1 RYPEGGGPTINS
13 GEADLTLDGTV
24 NVPDGGILSSG
35 GTVTFGAGSSG
46 ASFTDNSGMM
56 LEDTI
61 LVLETALDLPYL
73 HFTGTSSFQTNG
85 NTLNL
90 KYLEIGVQNELDLTN
105 VVTSSESYLN
115 LLSNSAITKTG
126 DLVFKQISLKGY
138 TLTLNPAIT
147 GLTAKNIYLPN
158 YDSNSPNYNANTG
171 LLNAQGVDVTLRK
184 QIYLTKGTIQMG
196 GGTLTLEQG
205 GYIQED
211 GVLDVSNSVLS
222 LSGPFFNYNATGT
235 LTTSASTLRLNA
247 NVKFDPYTAVTFDTY
262 EPNGWGLVMQNS
274 DSNLTIGGDVT
285 LKPNE
290 ESLTSGFVDSYIYPT
305 DNTFGL
311 SVTQI
316 EVSDSGNISV
326 TFNSPMDLNYITTNE
341 ADTECRNETIQV
353 SSDDFSTCVRM
364 PYPESSSSNTTFTL
378 DPVDNLA
385 NNTTYKI
392 RVTTGVKDSAGNNL
406 SSQYTSNGFTWDNS
420 GTILT
425 SPDIEVMDT
434 ESYVVGIETNQASLS
449 INGSVTLQDNATI
462 SSDFGEVSLGIL
474 DLEYGNIRV
483 SGGTLRIAGAGSNSV
498 GASGQVEVGEQG
510 SLILNYDLAV
520 SGTLNL
526 NDGA

>member
-1 RYPEGGGPTINS
+1 
-13 GEADLTLDGTV
+13 
-24 NVPDGGILSSG
+24 
-35 GTVTFGAGSSG
+35 
-46 ASFTDNSGMM
+46 
-56 LEDTI
+56 
-61 LVLETALDLPYL
+61 
-73 HFTGTSSFQTNG
+73 
-85 NTLNL
+85 
-90 KYLEIGVQNELDLTN
+90 
-105 VVTSSESYLN
+105 
-115 LLSNSAITKTG
+115 
-126 DLVFKQISLKGY
+126 
-138 TLTLNPAIT
+138 
-147 GLTAKNIYLPN
+147 
-158 YDSNSPNYNANTG
+158 
-171 LLNAQGVDVTLRK
+171 
-184 QIYLTKGTIQMG
+184 
-196 GGTLTLEQG
+196 
-205 GYIQED
+205 
-211 GVLDVSNSVLS
+211 
-222 LSGPFFNYNATGT
+222 
-235 LTTSASTLRLNA
+235 
-247 NVKFDPYTAVTFDTY
+247 

-526 NDGA
+526 NDGASVNFANNLIDASGGRLELGGERSFNSIITNENTTLQVNSYLDIFRTEAFSRNPIKFYDSSPIGNLELIMLEGDSGSNSLNISDMNLVVAGVAALDGKNITLSNGTLEFQNSPIFSN